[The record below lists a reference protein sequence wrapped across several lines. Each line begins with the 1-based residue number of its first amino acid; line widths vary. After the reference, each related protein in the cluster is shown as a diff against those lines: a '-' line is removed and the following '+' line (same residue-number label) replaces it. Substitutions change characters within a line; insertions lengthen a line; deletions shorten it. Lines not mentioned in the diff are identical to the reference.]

1 MPPALVRTR
10 SSRARALFMTLSRMP
25 PASGGAEP
33 CSAKPLCDEA
43 SPPRDSERVAR
54 PPWISHLEGRTLVEG
69 IAEAF
74 RHPLPGHPDPIGELL
89 TLGEAQLEQ
98 LCRGFMKY
106 NYPEAKYS
114 ADARARVHEAFRRR
128 AVDGMRDGHA
138 QFRAEIAELQAT
150 TPEEAMQ
157 MCAGASSA
165 AASERPA
172 ASLGD
177 GRPLGQ
183 RACPSTLA
191 HRPCAQGRA
200 ARRVSVQRRELPS
213 LLGAL
218 SRLDPARG
226 RGARQPPGAAEHG
239 GRRRRLPRLPRRA
252 QGGGGRR
259 HVPHPRVRPSVRRTL
274 PFPWRAFPAT
284 RSMPAVPVP
293 PSSYIPSPPSTC
305 ALPLGVLHRIHEDC
319 WFKVKKRR
327 TASGAVRRCP
337 LCRGAS
343 RSTRTFSLKGDMA

>member
-1 MPPALVRTR
+1 
-10 SSRARALFMTLSRMP
+10 
-25 PASGGAEP
+25 
-33 CSAKPLCDEA
+33 
-43 SPPRDSERVAR
+43 
-54 PPWISHLEGRTLVEG
+54 
-69 IAEAF
+69 
-74 RHPLPGHPDPIGELL
+74 
-89 TLGEAQLEQ
+89 
-98 LCRGFMKY
+98 
-106 NYPEAKYS
+106 
-114 ADARARVHEAFRRR
+114 
-128 AVDGMRDGHA
+128 
-138 QFRAEIAELQAT
+138 
-150 TPEEAMQ
+150 

-218 SRLDPARG
+218 PRLDPAQG

-284 RSMPAVPVP
+284 RSMPAVPEP
-293 PSSYIPSPPSTC
+293 PPLLSTLRSPAAC
-305 ALPLGVLHRIHEDC
+305 ATQDPRGLLVQGQKEADR
-319 WFKVKKRR
+319 
-327 TASGAVRRCP
+327 VRRRAQVPALSRRVALHAHVCAQGRHGLTLRHSCTCRRPLWRSWKGGPAQLLPCP
-337 LCRGAS
+337 Y
-343 RSTRTFSLKGDMA
+343 RSELYLL

>member
-1 MPPALVRTR
+1 MSLR
-10 SSRARALFMTLSRMP
+10 RML

-33 CSAKPLCDEA
+33 CAAKPVCDEA
-43 SPPRDSERVAR
+43 SPPRDSERAAP

-98 LCRGFMKY
+98 FCRGFMKY
-106 NYPEAKYS
+106 NYPVAKYS

-128 AVDGMRDGHA
+128 VVDGMRDGHA
-138 QFRAEIAELQAT
+138 QFRAEIAEFQAT

-218 SRLDPARG
+218 PRLDPAQG

-284 RSMPAVPVP
+284 RSMPAVPAP
-293 PSSYIPSPPSTC
+293 PPPPLHI
-305 ALPLGVLHRIHEDC
+305 AL
-319 WFKVKKRR
+319 
-327 TASGAVRRCP
+327 SRCV
-337 LCRGAS
+337 CYTG
-343 RSTRTFSLKGDMA
+343 STRTAGSRSKRGGPRPAPCAGARSVAARRAPRARLRSRATWPDVAPQLNLPAPVVAEL

>member
-1 MPPALVRTR
+1 MADAKQGGRQATAAPDLSFAIELKGISKAFGPVQANRDINIAVPRGTIHGIIGENG
-10 SSRARALFMTLSRMP
+10 ARALPLMLLEAIRLHL
-25 PASGGAEP
+25 
-33 CSAKPLCDEA
+33 AKPVLVEQAMVAMQYVLSEA
-43 SPPRDSERVAR
+43 HGHADSEL
-54 PPWISHLEGRTLVEG
+54 IRTRGG
-69 IAEAF
+69 IDIILDAMR
-74 RHPLPGHPDPIGELL
+74 RH
-89 TLGEAQLEQ
+89 
-98 LCRGFMKY
+98 
-106 NYPEAKYS
+106 
-114 ADARARVHEAFRRR
+114 
-128 AVDGMRDGHA
+128 
-138 QFRAEIAELQAT
+138 AEIAELQAT

-284 RSMPAVPVP
+284 RSMPAVPEP
-293 PSSYIPSPPSTC
+293 PSSRV
-305 ALPLGVLHRIHEDC
+305 AKRVVLGM
-319 WFKVKKRR
+319 
-327 TASGAVRRCP
+327 
-337 LCRGAS
+337 
-343 RSTRTFSLKGDMA
+343 FS